1 MSELPK
7 FVYTAEH
14 EFYYSTKEPVPIADV
29 IEALQ
34 GIERMLRSLPRAIER
49 VTEISIADSH
59 IYVERIESGSLKEKI
74 LIKLFFKSEEEL
86 DSFLDKIRKT
96 LDGKPMLKGSLIT
109 ILIAGFIGT
118 GLLFASK
125 ALQEPAPNI
134 TANHNVIINI
144 GAGEVGMS
152 PDGFRS
158 LIESSILDKKDF
170 AKAAVKFVKPA
181 RQDNQASIVL
191 DDMSE
196 LSITPLAIAE
206 TPEVVNIEPISDVVE
221 YEKATLLIRAGDMDQ
236 VSSGWAGAIQGETE
250 RLPIELDPA
259 LSPVQLFG
267 RASKQVTADVALV
280 RRQDGRSGKM
290 VPKSIFVR
298 HIYD

>member
-1 MSELPK
+1 M
-7 FVYTAEH
+7 
-14 EFYYSTKEPVPIADV
+14 
-29 IEALQ
+29 
-34 GIERMLRSLPRAIER
+34 
-49 VTEISIADSH
+49 
-59 IYVERIESGSLKEKI
+59 
-74 LIKLFFKSEEEL
+74 
-86 DSFLDKIRKT
+86 
-96 LDGKPMLKGSLIT
+96 
-109 ILIAGFIGT
+109 
-118 GLLFASK
+118 
-125 ALQEPAPNI
+125 
-134 TANHNVIINI
+134 
-144 GAGEVGMS
+144 
-152 PDGFRS
+152 
-158 LIESSILDKKDF
+158 
-170 AKAAVKFVKPA
+170 KPA

-290 VPKSIFVR
+290 VPKSIFCEA
-298 HIYD
+298 YL